1 MWQHSLTSVS
11 RQSGPPSPRVRNVR
25 RPAIINL
32 FSPPPS
38 LRHACPSF
46 RLLRYEIETRGQ
58 IHVSVAQHLHVFLL
72 CIKHQRA
79 MSVLDLDLANGAEV
93 AWQNSRCK
101 QFQLLCYRVRSL
113 LVGILTSLLLA
124 TCITRVNAVL
134 IAAVN
139 LVCRIEG
146 GRH

>member
-1 MWQHSLTSVS
+1 MWQHLLTSVS

-58 IHVSVAQHLHVFLL
+58 IHVSVAQHLHVFLHQL
-72 CIKHQRA
+72 IKAKPTVCIVYMKSKR
-79 MSVLDLDLANGAEV
+79 MYIYLEIYIITI
-93 AWQNSRCK
+93 WE
-101 QFQLLCYRVRSL
+101 
-113 LVGILTSLLLA
+113 
-124 TCITRVNAVL
+124 CI
-134 IAAVN
+134 
-139 LVCRIEG
+139 
-146 GRH
+146 

>member
-1 MWQHSLTSVS
+1 MPAH
-11 RQSGPPSPRVRNVR
+11 PS
-25 RPAIINL
+25 A
-32 FSPPPS
+32 F
-38 LRHACPSF
+38 C
-46 RLLRYEIETRGQ
+46 YERETRGQ
-58 IHVSVAQHLHVFLL
+58 ILVSVAQHLHVFLL

-101 QFQLLCYRVRSL
+101 QFQLLCYPVRSL

-124 TCITRVNAVL
+124 TCIIRVNAVL

-139 LVCRIEG
+139 LVCQLEG
-146 GRH
+146 GGDTDAECDASTCIAREVLLPCQITTRLGK